1 MVLES
6 VVSGVL
12 NRFLSAYPSPNSAN
26 APASLWVRVPPAQQ
40 VDNLNSNQLNVGI
53 WSGDVKLRNLRL
65 KKEAL
70 DKFRLPVDVVEGYLG
85 ELTLSIPWSNL
96 AGKPVRVLVENVYL
110 LAVPTDSSKATPEE
124 DAARAQAA
132 KLEKLENAELLTTSP
147 TSGMSAE
154 EEQKNQ
160 SFTASLVTKIVDN
173 LQIEIRNIHIR
184 YEDKLSVPGHPF
196 SVGLTLSKFSAFST
210 DANWQPT
217 FITNPAGGIHKLA
230 SLDSLAVYFDTD
242 STSLAGYPLN
252 ESIAKFTELIA
263 REGHTPAHQFVLK
276 PVSGQG
282 RLILNKKV
290 DAHTPKTDAELFF
303 QELGFVL
310 DADQYRDALSMV
322 DLFHFYIRQREYRGF
337 RPSQKE
343 IDSNRNRALWKF
355 AINAIRSEVHDKHKR
370 WSWAYFAERR
380 DDRKAYVRLFK
391 TKTYGTIT
399 VEESQELVD
408 LEKKLEYKDIRFYRS
423 IARSEMRKERIE
435 HPVQAQ
441 AKSTTAKA
449 TSWIGSWVGWGGGAA
464 AGQAES
470 DDPSTGLNDEQRKE
484 LYKAIDWDE
493 KDAVS
498 AAIDYPEDT
507 LMLRVKAKLE
517 TGSFALRTDP
527 HGQAK
532 DLISLNFDDLR
543 LDVGQRPEN
552 FEATLALGGLRVFDG
567 TSPGT
572 LHEQVVRVKEVSE
585 KEAKKIEAE
594 NAAAKEEKRR
604 RRHPPPEE
612 READED
618 IGQYDEDDDDDDD
631 EEELEDR
638 GSEVGGWAMQENP
651 FFSLK
656 FEHSPLDKRADNALA
671 VRLRHTEIVY
681 HRGYVEAIFAFFK
694 PPESQ
699 LESVGALID
708 VASETLDG
716 IRKET
721 RAGLE
726 YALQTHK
733 TVDVHLDLNAPIIII
748 PEDVTTKDC
757 QHLVLDAGH
766 ISVESNLADQSA
778 LDAVKA
784 KEHQEYQEEDYK
796 RLESLMYDKYYV
808 KLEDAQLLMGPSLQ
822 VCLDQLEEGDDHA
835 HNGIG
840 ELHILERTSLKF
852 LAQNCILP
860 DAPNLTRVKVSGS
873 LPTLQ
878 VNLSDRKYK
887 SLMRMI
893 DVAVPKFGEAN
904 PDNAP
909 SARPGIQPVVRHTS
923 FAPSRSRV
931 PKDDDDDHLSV
942 GGDTD
947 DEDGETD
954 EEDDDEKEG
963 GKDEFFDT
971 QDIAEGKQNIHQ
983 KTFEFTFAVDRVQ
996 ASIFRSNADP
1006 SKPDRLLA
1014 NAVLEGFQ
1022 LGFALRPFDMSV
1034 DVLLRSL
1041 YIEDK
1046 MSPQKNEF
1054 SHLVTS
1060 EKLDGGHAQD
1070 LVRIRY
1076 QGVQKTSPEF
1086 MTVHEGFDKTVDVEM
1101 STLNVVVTRSSILI
1115 LFDWIMTTFT
1125 DPGDAAPPPS
1135 PELESGEEA
1144 QPEEVSTD
1152 KLRVKVKL
1160 TSINLVLNEDGT
1172 RLATLSLSA
1181 ADVSVLLRAPTIR
1194 VAARLGNLS
1203 LHDDFSADAPQ
1214 EMLTIQGD
1222 ELADFRYE
1230 TYDPSD
1236 KSTYPGYDTSV
1247 SLRSGSFRFTFRSE
1261 PVHRI
1266 LVFFTQFGR
1275 MKAVYDAAA
1284 SAASQRATE
1293 MQTMIPKMHY
1303 DILVKTPILVF
1314 PHEDGRIS
1322 DTIVAHLGELSLS
1335 NEFEVT
1341 DERVVTKIAFGL
1353 HEVGLESHLYHA
1365 GETHPLPVLDDV
1377 NIDVDVKLT
1386 QNIDPKK
1393 ELEVPATIISAK
1405 MSDFKMKLTQAQY
1418 GLLIHLSQT
1427 IPSAFA
1433 LSDDDVDESAVLA
1446 QANLPPISPKEES
1459 KEEKKDEEAEGQAV
1473 DLLPEL
1479 SRVAH
1484 GPDGETVRLRSTLEL
1499 SFAVKTVYLELFTE
1513 AATSAESLE
1522 EASLA
1527 RFSLNDTGVKYK
1539 MLSNNSMEAE
1549 VAIRSFTVHDTRP
1562 ARLTK
1567 FREIIPA
1574 TKHSGHQ
1581 FMIHFTQSG
1590 GADKSSIANVTIDT
1604 PKVIFSLDPVFA
1616 LLDFFTSAFQQTQNA
1631 LEDEDEDDVDEG
1643 LKEADEQKV
1652 DDQPLGQSTFAF
1664 RVNVVAPTV
1673 ILLEDPGKADSE
1685 AVVLSLAQVQMS
1697 QQGTLALTVH
1707 KMGMFLCR
1715 MDKPKESIRVLDDLD
1730 ITLSM
1735 DSRNDGGRQVT
1746 NIDIGVLP
1754 LILRVSLRDIFLIN
1768 SIINRAIELSNRS
1781 PPPPAEEPVRPALE
1795 AAPSGRSRAKSN
1807 ASRRKSQSGLTKPKK
1822 EELLKAQVIVTK
1834 ESLRATVDGLQL
1846 IIIGDM
1852 HDLPLLDLKAGKFT
1866 AKAKDW
1872 STDVRRLLVA
1882 FPLPSPDEPSSKQ
1895 LDASVMIKPF
1905 VNYFNLKVSH
1915 WEPLMDPWEFGVNV
1929 SRAAST
1935 GLMAVNVSS
1944 KKRLEL
1950 NLTSTFIELALT
1962 ASTLLSRE
1970 GDEVFKKPRG
1980 SNAPFLV
1987 KNRTGYPIS
1996 LWSENADAAAQGQR
2010 LADGQDIPWRFD
2022 DWRVARENVGGGSH
2036 NSLTVAFEGVGWE
2049 RLKHVYVDREGE
2061 HIHALRPKIEKVTH
2075 RLLCDVKLV
2084 DNVKVVTFRS
2094 TFLVENKSLVNAEM
2108 VIVDEHGKKASQVY
2122 KIPPGGEC
2130 AVPILSA
2137 YHDRIKLRPDPGFG
2151 YGWSSDSLHWQDLVK
2166 RPTRAII
2173 CKSRKE
2179 AAFRFQSYAVHDKSD
2194 PLVRVYPKL
2203 SLRLRAPV
2211 EIQNL
2216 LPHDI
2221 RYRVFDKN
2229 LEHNWTS
2236 FLRAGGVSPIH
2247 VAELSHLLLLSVEV
2261 QDTVFGRSEFAII
2274 NTDNPEDLPVES
2286 DLVLSDKEDLK
2297 LNLRI
2302 HYQKH
2307 ADSGGAFR
2315 VQVYSPYVLINKT
2328 GHDFAL
2334 KTKTFFSS
2342 AKTVAGASEIAST
2355 SAKRKASDPFMFSYP
2370 TDDRRNR
2377 SLLRIGESNW
2387 SQPLSFETVNME
2399 TEVVLPSTTGGE
2411 EVRVGLK
2418 VTEGLGDYKLTK
2430 VITLCPRFI
2439 IKNNFGEEMRVRE
2452 LGSENEVALASQR
2465 RHQVGFLR
2473 SGQAPQLVLAFP
2485 GGRAWSAPFKLQDI
2499 GQNYVRVPTVQGE
2512 ERLARIDAVL
2522 EGPCIFVR
2530 IDPEQGAW
2538 PFLLRNDSEYP
2549 IEFVQAEPE
2558 GVPANAKRQQRK
2570 RYQLE
2575 PGTKLPYAWDLPAD
2589 DNRQFRVFAG
2599 GRERIVNPL
2608 EIGALVPFRFP
2619 YEGHTRVLSIDV
2631 RAEGSTQA
2639 VTFSNYVEEDSVF
2652 KLQRR
2657 NTETASRQESI
2668 ASSRDG
2674 VFEAVDVDVSTT
2686 FSFGLAL
2693 EGIGISVVNRKMQ
2706 ELIYASFR
2714 GVTAK
2719 YSDSTTNVAY
2729 DLGIKWIQIDNQLF
2743 GGLYPILLYPSV
2755 IPKDSKE
2762 LEVHPSLQASA
2773 IILKDEAHGVTYFKY
2788 ASILLQE
2795 MTIEV
2800 DEDFL
2805 FALLDF
2811 AKFSGAAGAEDIA
2824 SKLTDDPEEIPE
2836 PQATSK
2842 GGDLYFEVLH
2852 LQPIQLDLSFMR
2864 TDRVNVEQKLTSR
2877 NPLFFFINAL
2887 TMALGNVN
2895 DAPVRLNALVIEN
2908 VRLSLPVLQE
2918 RLTVHYGNEFFG
2930 QLYRVLGSADFLG
2943 NPVGL
2948 FTNVSSGVADFFVQP
2963 YDSVMMNG
2971 NKDLGIGIARGAG
2984 SLAKKTVF
2992 GLSDS
2997 LAKISGSVGKGLS
3010 AATLDKQYQS
3020 QRRMRQFRNKPK
3032 HALYGVTAGAT
3043 SFVTSVASGFEG
3055 LATKPLEG
3063 AESGGAA
3070 GFFKGVGMGLVGAVT
3085 KPAVGIFDLANNI
3098 TEGIRNT
3105 TTVFD
3110 QSGIDRVRLPRFTAS
3125 DGVLR
3130 PYAERE
3136 ALGQNWLKNVENGK
3150 YFNETYVAHLDLPS
3164 SEDTLVVI
3172 LTTTRILLVKIN
3184 KLKVGWDVPV
3194 SDLATISL
3202 EASGITLVLRGGV
3215 PGPFLAVA
3223 DQSAR
3228 LWLWKSMERVI
3239 VAQYASEDEDS
3250 LPRSTELRH
3259 RSAAAP
3265 HAHDDDTALR
3275 SPTPPPASTASWQHQ
3290 LDEARRAMARKVEQ
3304 QQTEDGLSLDEADG
3318 GAATTS
3324 GPAEHRGHLCRS
3336 SVASSEDEDESV
3348 AQLLR
3353 PGKPYLA
3360 APVAI
3365 PEEAGEEREEGGA
3378 AKEEPADQPV
3388 CRICFDGPDEE
3399 MGKLF
3404 SPCLCSGTSRFVHQA
3419 CLEQWRQ
3426 ASRNAR
3432 SFYACDLCKYQY
3444 RFRRTALARI
3454 VTSKVTVTL
3463 LTSYIFLFLVF
3474 LSGFIANSLI
3484 SVVETRQA
3492 SLGNSV
3498 LSDLFVAD
3506 HVLLG
3511 EGVREAALFVGH
3523 QLEESKWVAGHLRK
3537 NDDATELVREEDDD
3551 GKADTSFYHYVNPAA
3566 SKGSR
3571 KSKAASAPSGAPFL
3585 VQATMHLAKGSALMG
3600 LLSVF
3605 YTYVAATFVSPLGRT
3620 LFRAIRPGGAQRGRN
3635 NAAGSTSQA
3644 IVILLVVVGIIRSI
3658 RQVYRLVKWVTKRA
3672 LSRVEDLVLDVGS

>member
-12 NRFLSAYPSPNSAN
+12 NRFLSAY
-26 APASLWVRVPPAQQ
+26 

-70 DKFRLPVDVVEGYLG
+70 DKFRLPVDVIEGYLG

-132 KLEKLENAELLTTSP
+132 KLEKLENAEILTAHQ

-173 LQIEIRNIHIR
+173 LQFEVRNIHIR

-196 SVGLTLSKFSAFST
+196 SVGLTLANFSAVST
-210 DANWQPT
+210 DAHWQPT

-230 SLDSLAVYFDTD
+230 SLDSLAIYFDTD
-242 STSLAGYPLN
+242 SPSLAGYPLN
-252 ESIAKFTELIA
+252 EAITKFTDLIA

-282 RLILNKKV
+282 RLVLNKKV

-322 DLFHFYIRQREYRGF
+322 DLFHFYIRQREYRVY
-337 RPSQKE
+337 RPPQKE
-343 IDSNRNRALWKF
+343 IDQNRNRALWKF

-391 TKTYGTIT
+391 AKTTGTISI
-399 VEESQELVD
+399 EESQELVD
-408 LEKKLEYKDIRFYRS
+408 LEKKLDYKDIRFYRS

-449 TSWIGSWVGWGGGAA
+449 TSWIGSWVGWGGGTA

-470 DDPSTGLNDEQRKE
+470 DDPSTGLNEEQRKE

-493 KDAVS
+493 KDAVAS
-498 AAIDYPEDT
+498 AVDYDEDS
-507 LMLRVKAKLE
+507 LLLRVKAKLE

-532 DLISLNFDDLR
+532 DLVSLNFDDLR
-543 LDVGQRPEN
+543 IDVGQRPDN
-552 FEATLALGGLRVFDG
+552 FEATLALGGLRVLDG
-567 TSPGT
+567 TCPNT
-572 LHEQVVRVKEVSE
+572 LHEQVVRVKEISE
-585 KEAKKIEAE
+585 KQAQQIEAE
-594 NAAAKEEKRR
+594 AAAAKKR

-612 READED
+612 READDD
-618 IGQYDEDDDDDDD
+618 IGQYSED
-631 EEELEDR
+631 EEEDEDEED
-638 GSEVGGWAMQENP
+638 EVGGWAMQENP
-651 FFSLK
+651 FFSLT
-656 FEHSPLDKRADNALA
+656 FEHNPLDKRADNALA

-708 VASETLDG
+708 VASETLEG

-726 YALQTHK
+726 YALTQHK

-748 PEDVTTKDC
+748 PEDMTTKDC

-778 LDAVKA
+778 LEAVKA
-784 KEHQEYQEEDYK
+784 KENQEYQEEDYK
-796 RLESLMYDKYYV
+796 RLESLMYDKFYV

-822 VCLDQLEEGDDHA
+822 VCLDQLEGGHNHASEGL
-835 HNGIG
+835 G

-852 LAQNCILP
+852 LAQNCILAS
-860 DAPNLTRVKVSGS
+860 APNLTRFKVSGS
-873 LPTLQ
+873 LPSLQ

-893 DVAVPKFGEAN
+893 DVAVPKFGDDN

-909 SARPGIQPVVRHTS
+909 SSRPSLEAAPRHTS
-923 FAPSRSRV
+923 FAQSRSRV
-931 PKDDDDDHLSV
+931 PRDDDDHLSV
-942 GGDTD
+942 GGETD
-947 DEDGETD
+947 SERGDEEESD
-954 EEDDDEKEG
+954 EEDVKS
-963 GKDEFFDT
+963 GKDQFFDT
-971 QDIAEGKQNIHQ
+971 EDIADGNQNIHQ
-983 KTFEFTFAVDRVQ
+983 KTFEFSFAVDRVQ
-996 ASIFRSNADP
+996 ASIFRSNPDP
-1006 SKPDRLLA
+1006 TKPDRLLV

-1022 LGFALRPFDMSV
+1022 LEFALRPYDMSV

-1046 MSPQKNEF
+1046 MTAQKNEF
-1054 SHLVTS
+1054 RHLVTS
-1060 EKLDGGHAQD
+1060 EKLEGGHEQD

-1101 STLNVVVTRSSILI
+1101 STLNVVVTRSSILV
-1115 LFDWIMTTFT
+1115 LFDWVMTTFT
-1125 DPGDAAPPPS
+1125 DPNDAAAPPS
-1135 PELESGEEA
+1135 PEVNPADEQQLEET
-1144 QPEEVSTD
+1144 STD

-1181 ADVSVLLRAPTIR
+1181 ADVSVLLRSPTIR

-1203 LHDDFSADAPQ
+1203 LHDDFSSQAPQ

-1222 ELADFRYE
+1222 QLADFRYE
-1230 TYDPSD
+1230 TFDASD
-1236 KSTYPGYDTSV
+1236 SSSYPGYDTAV
-1247 SLRSGSFRFTFRSE
+1247 NLRSGSFRFTFRSE

-1284 SAASQRATE
+1284 QAASQRATE

-1303 DILVKTPILVF
+1303 DIQVKTPILVF
-1314 PHEDGRIS
+1314 PNEDGRVE
-1322 DTIVAHLGELSLS
+1322 DTIVAHLGELSLK
-1335 NEFEVT
+1335 NEFDVS
-1341 DERVVTKIAFGL
+1341 DESMVVTKISFGL
-1353 HEVGLESHLYHA
+1353 HEVGLESHLYAA

-1377 NIDVDVKLT
+1377 NIDVDVKLA
-1386 QNIDPKK
+1386 QAIDPQK
-1393 ELEVPATIISAK
+1393 ELTVPATTISAN
-1405 MSDFKMKLTQAQY
+1405 MSDVKMKLTQAQY
-1418 GLLIHLSQT
+1418 GLLIHLAQT

-1433 LSDDDVDESAVLA
+1433 LSDADLDETAVLEHTQMPALPATKKELEDDV
-1446 QANLPPISPKEES
+1446 PKEDDKVPES
-1459 KEEKKDEEAEGQAV
+1459 V

-1479 SRVAH
+1479 SRVGK
-1484 GPDGETVRLRSTLEL
+1484 GPDGETVRLRSNLEL
-1499 SFAVKTVYLELFTE
+1499 QFAVKTVYLELFTE
-1513 AATSAESLE
+1513 AATTVDSLE

-1527 RFSLNDTGVKYK
+1527 RFSLNDTNVKYK
-1539 MLSNNSMEAE
+1539 MLSNSSMEAE

-1581 FMIHFTQSG
+1581 FMVHYTQSG
-1590 GADKSSIANVTIDT
+1590 GADKSAIANVTVDS

-1616 LLDFFTSAFQQTQNA
+1616 LLDFFTSAFQQTKA
-1631 LEDEDEDDVDEG
+1631 ILPDDDESEDDVDEG

-1652 DDQPLGQSTFAF
+1652 DNKADGGSFAF
-1664 RVNVVAPTV
+1664 RVNVVAPTI

-1697 QQGTLALTVH
+1697 QQGTLALTVAQ
-1707 KMGMFLCR
+1707 MGMFLCR
-1715 MDKPKESIRVLDDLD
+1715 MDKPKENIRVLDDLD

-1735 DSRNDGGRQVT
+1735 DSRADGGRQVT
-1746 NIDIGVLP
+1746 SIDIGVQP

-1768 SIINRAIELSNRS
+1768 SIINRAIELSNRNA
-1781 PPPPAEEPVRPALE
+1781 PPPAPEEEPAAPTLE
-1795 AAPSGRSRAKSN
+1795 VVPSGRSRAKSN
-1807 ASRRKSQSGLTKPKK
+1807 ASRRKSQSGLSKPNKQ
-1822 EELLKAQVIVTK
+1822 ELLKAQVIVTK
-1834 ESLRATVDGLQL
+1834 ETLRATVDGLQL

-1852 HDLPLLDLKAGKFT
+1852 HDLPVLDLKAGKFT

-1872 STDVRRLLVA
+1872 STDL
-1882 FPLPSPDEPSSKQ
+1882 E
-1895 LDASVMIKPF
+1895 ASVAIKPF

-1915 WEPLMDPWEFGVNV
+1915 WEPLLDPWEFGVNV
-1929 SRAAST
+1929 SKSVTT
-1935 GLMAVNVSS
+1935 GLLAVNVSS

-1950 NLTSTFIELALT
+1950 NITSTFLELAMT
-1962 ASTLLSRE
+1962 TSALLNKE
-1970 GDEVFKKPRG
+1970 GDQVFKKPRG
-1980 SNAPFLV
+1980 SNAPFLL

-1996 LWSENADAAAQGQR
+1996 LWSENADAAAQGHR
-2010 LADGQDIPWRFD
+2010 LGDGQDIPWRFD
-2022 DWRVARENVGGGSH
+2022 DWRVARENVTASSH

-2108 VIVDEHGKKASQVY
+2108 VIVDEHGKKASQIY

-2130 AVPILSA
+2130 AVPILAA

-2151 YGWSSDSLHWQDLVK
+2151 YNWSSDSLHWQDLVK
-2166 RPTRAII
+2166 RPTRAIV
-2173 CKSRKE
+2173 CKSQKE
-2179 AAFRFQSYAVHDKSD
+2179 AAFRFQSYTVHDKAD
-2194 PLVRVYPKL
+2194 PLLRVYPKI

-2286 DLVLSDKEDLK
+2286 DLVLADKEDLK

-2315 VQVYSPYVLINKT
+2315 VQIYSPYILLNKT
-2328 GHDFAL
+2328 GLDFSL
-2334 KTKTFFSS
+2334 KTKTFFGA
-2342 AKTVAGASEIAST
+2342 AKTVAGSSEIST
-2355 SAKRKASDPFMFSYP
+2355 SEVARKPTDPFMFSYP

-2377 SLLRIGESNW
+2377 SLLRIGDSNW

-2399 TEVVLPSTTGGE
+2399 TEVVLPSTTGNE

-2418 VTEGLGDYKLTK
+2418 VMEGLGDYKLSK
-2430 VITLCPRFI
+2430 VITLSPRFI
-2439 IKNNFGEEMRVRE
+2439 VKNNFSEEIRVRE
-2452 LGSENEVALASQR
+2452 LGSDKEVALATQH

-2473 SGQAPQLVLAFP
+2473 AGQAPQLVLAFP
-2485 GGRAWSAPFKLQDI
+2485 GGSAWSAPFKLQDI
-2499 GQNYVRVPTVQGE
+2499 GQNYVRVPTVHGE
-2512 ERLARIDAVL
+2512 ERLARVDAVL

-2538 PFLLRNDSEYP
+2538 PFLLRNDTDYP
-2549 IEFVQAEPE
+2549 IEIEQAEPE
-2558 GVPANAKRQQRK
+2558 GVPVNAKRQARK
-2570 RYQLE
+2570 RYQLA
-2575 PGTKLPYAWDLPAD
+2575 PGTKLPYAWDLPAED
-2589 DNRQFRVFAG
+2589 HRQFRVTAG

-2608 EIGALVPFRFP
+2608 EIGALMPFRFP
-2619 YEGHTRVLSIDV
+2619 HEGHTRVVSIDV

-2674 VFEAVDVDVSTT
+2674 VFEAVDVDVSTS
-2686 FSFGLAL
+2686 FSFGVAL
-2693 EGIGISVVNRKMQ
+2693 EGIGISVVNRSMQ

-2719 YSDSTTNVAY
+2719 YADSTTNVAY

-2795 MTIEV
+2795 MTVEV

-2811 AKFSGAAGAEDIA
+2811 AKFSGATGLEEPP
-2824 SKLTDDPEEIPE
+2824 SKLTEDPDEIPE
-2836 PQATSK
+2836 PVPTTK

-2877 NPLFFFINAL
+2877 NPLYFFINAL

-2908 VRLSLPVLQE
+2908 ARLSLPVLQE
-2918 RLTVHYGNEFFG
+2918 RLQLHYSNEFFG

-2997 LAKISGSVGKGLS
+2997 LAKVSGSIGKGLS

-3063 AESGGAA
+3063 AETGGAA
-3070 GFFKGVGMGLVGAVT
+3070 GFFKGVGKGLVGAVT

-3110 QSGIDRVRLPRFTAS
+3110 QTGIDRVRLPRFTAS

-3130 PYAERE
+3130 PYSERE

-3184 KLKVGWDVPV
+3184 KLRVGWDVPI
-3194 SDLATISL
+3194 SDLSTISL
-3202 EASGITLVLRGGV
+3202 EASGITLVLRGNV
-3215 PGPFLAVA
+3215 PGPFLAIA
-3223 DQSAR
+3223 DQAAR
-3228 LWLWKSMERVI
+3228 LWMFRHLQRV
-3239 VAQYASEDEDS
+3239 VE
-3250 LPRSTELRH
+3250 
-3259 RSAAAP
+3259 
-3265 HAHDDDTALR
+3265 AHN
-3275 SPTPPPASTASWQHQ
+3275 
-3290 LDEARRAMARKVEQ
+3290 ARR
-3304 QQTEDGLSLDEADG
+3304 L
-3318 GAATTS
+3318 
-3324 GPAEHRGHLCRS
+3324 AE
-3336 SVASSEDEDESV
+3336 
-3348 AQLLR
+3348 
-3353 PGKPYLA
+3353 
-3360 APVAI
+3360 
-3365 PEEAGEEREEGGA
+3365 
-3378 AKEEPADQPV
+3378 
-3388 CRICFDGPDEE
+3388 
-3399 MGKLF
+3399 
-3404 SPCLCSGTSRFVHQA
+3404 
-3419 CLEQWRQ
+3419 
-3426 ASRNAR
+3426 
-3432 SFYACDLCKYQY
+3432 
-3444 RFRRTALARI
+3444 
-3454 VTSKVTVTL
+3454 
-3463 LTSYIFLFLVF
+3463 
-3474 LSGFIANSLI
+3474 
-3484 SVVETRQA
+3484 
-3492 SLGNSV
+3492 
-3498 LSDLFVAD
+3498 
-3506 HVLLG
+3506 
-3511 EGVREAALFVGH
+3511 
-3523 QLEESKWVAGHLRK
+3523 
-3537 NDDATELVREEDDD
+3537 
-3551 GKADTSFYHYVNPAA
+3551 
-3566 SKGSR
+3566 
-3571 KSKAASAPSGAPFL
+3571 
-3585 VQATMHLAKGSALMG
+3585 
-3600 LLSVF
+3600 
-3605 YTYVAATFVSPLGRT
+3605 
-3620 LFRAIRPGGAQRGRN
+3620 
-3635 NAAGSTSQA
+3635 
-3644 IVILLVVVGIIRSI
+3644 
-3658 RQVYRLVKWVTKRA
+3658 
-3672 LSRVEDLVLDVGS
+3672 

>member
-12 NRFLSAYPSPNSAN
+12 NRFLSAY
-26 APASLWVRVPPAQQ
+26 

-96 AGKPVRVLVENVYL
+96 AGKPVRVLIENVYL

-132 KLEKLENAELLTTSP
+132 KLEKLENAELLTTNP

-173 LQIEIRNIHIR
+173 LQIEIRNIHVR
-184 YEDKLSVPGHPF
+184 YEDNLSVPGHPF
-196 SVGLTLSKFSAFST
+196 SGGITLSRFSAVST
-210 DANWQPT
+210 DSNWEPT

-230 SLDSLAVYFDTD
+230 DLDSLAIYFDTD
-242 STSLAGYPLN
+242 STSLAGYPIN
-252 ESIAKFTELIA
+252 EAIVKFTDLIA
-263 REGHTPAHQFVLK
+263 REGHTPDHQFVLK

-282 RLILNKKV
+282 RLVLNKKV
-290 DAHTPKTDAELFF
+290 DATTPKTDAELLFK
-303 QELGFVL
+303 ELGFVL

-337 RPSQKE
+337 RPPQKE
-343 IDSNRNRALWKF
+343 IDKNRNRALWKF
-355 AINAIRSEVHDKHKR
+355 AVNAIRSEVHDKHKR
-370 WSWAYFAERR
+370 WSWAYFKERR
-380 DDRKAYVRLFK
+380 DDRKAYVRLFRKK
-391 TKTYGTIT
+391 TLGEITI
-399 VEESQELVD
+399 EETQELVD

-435 HPVQAQ
+435 HPVQHQ
-441 AKSTTAKA
+441 TKSTTAKA

-464 AGQAES
+464 AGQQES
-470 DDPSTGLNDEQRKE
+470 GDPSTGLNEEQRKE

-493 KDAVS
+493 KDAVV
-498 AAIDYPEDT
+498 AAVDYAEDT
-507 LMLRVKAKLE
+507 LLLRVKAKLE

-532 DLISLNFDDLR
+532 DLVSLNFDDLR
-543 LDVGQRPEN
+543 LDVAQRPEN

-567 TSPGT
+567 TYPGT
-572 LHEQVVRVKEVSE
+572 LHEQVVRVKEIS
-585 KEAKKIEAE
+585 AKQAARIEAE
-594 NAAAKEEKRR
+594 EAKAKKRK
-604 RRHPPPEE
+604 HPPPEE
-612 READED
+612 READD
-618 IGQYDEDDDDDDD
+618 DTGQYDE
-631 EEELEDR
+631 EEEEDEDEDAED
-638 GSEVGGWAMQENP
+638 EVGGWAMQENP

-708 VASETLDG
+708 VASETLEG

-726 YALQTHK
+726 YALQQHK
-733 TVDVHLDLNAPIIII
+733 TVDVHLDLNAPILII
-748 PEDVTTKDC
+748 PEDMTVKDC

-766 ISVESNLADQSA
+766 ISVESDLADQGA

-808 KLEDAQLLMGPSLQ
+808 RLEDAQLLMGPSLQ
-822 VCLDQLEEGDDHA
+822 VCLDQLEEGDEHQHA
-835 HNGIG
+835 HNGNG

-852 LAQNCILP
+852 LAQNCILAQ
-860 DAPNLTRVKVSGS
+860 APNLTRFKVGGS
-873 LPTLQ
+873 LPSLQ

-893 DVAVPKFGEAN
+893 DVAIPKFDEPSGDKAPQR
-904 PDNAP
+904 PDIHTA
-909 SARPGIQPVVRHTS
+909 ARHTS
-923 FAPSRSRV
+923 FAQSRNRI

-942 GGDTD
+942 GGDIDSDAGTD
-947 DEDGETD
+947 GGTDEDEDG
-954 EEDDDEKEG
+954 KEG

-971 QDIAEGKQNIHQ
+971 QDIADGKQNVHQ
-983 KTFEFTFAVDRVQ
+983 KTFEFSFAVDRVQ
-996 ASIFRSNADP
+996 ASIFRSNSDP
-1006 SKPDRLLA
+1006 AKPDRLLA

-1022 LGFALRPFDMSV
+1022 LEFAVRPFDMSV

-1046 MSPQKNEF
+1046 MTAEKDEF
-1054 SHLVTS
+1054 RHLVTS
-1060 EKLDGGHAQD
+1060 DKLDGGHEQD

-1086 MTVHEGFDKTVDVEM
+1086 QTVHEGFDKTVDVEM
-1101 STLNVVVTRSSILI
+1101 STLNLVVTRSSILV

-1125 DPGDAAPPPS
+1125 DPDNASAPPSPDAAPN
-1135 PELESGEEA
+1135 EQVQLEEA
-1144 QPEEVSTD
+1144 STD

-1160 TSINLVLNEDGT
+1160 TSINLILNESGL

-1181 ADVSVLLRAPTIR
+1181 ADVSVLLRSPTIR

-1203 LHDDFSADAPQ
+1203 LHDDFSAATPQ

-1222 ELADFRYE
+1222 QLADFRYE
-1230 TYDPSD
+1230 TYDPHD
-1236 KSTYPGYDTSV
+1236 KASYPGYESSV
-1247 SLRSGSFRFTFRSE
+1247 SLRSGSFRFTFRTE

-1266 LVFFTQFGR
+1266 LIFFTKFGR

-1284 SAASQRATE
+1284 QAASQRATE

-1314 PHEDGRIS
+1314 PHQDGHAD
-1322 DTIVAHLGELSLS
+1322 DTIIAHLGELSLT
-1335 NEFEVT
+1335 NDFEVSET
-1341 DERVVTKIAFGL
+1341 QVVTKIAFGL
-1353 HEVGLESHLYHA
+1353 HDVGLESNLFH
-1365 GETHPLPVLDDV
+1365 GGQTHKLPVLDDV
-1377 NIDVDVKLT
+1377 NIDVDLKLT
-1386 QNIDPKK
+1386 QNVDAKK
-1393 ELEVPATIISAK
+1393 ELEVPATQIAAK
-1405 MSDFKMKLTQAQY
+1405 MSDVKMKLTQAQY
-1418 GLLIHLSQT
+1418 GVLMHLASS

-1433 LSDDDVDESAVLA
+1433 LT
-1446 QANLPPISPKEES
+1446 
-1459 KEEKKDEEAEGQAV
+1459 DEELDETTVLEHTQMPALPAKKKELEAAPRDEADAPEPV

-1479 SRVAH
+1479 PRTTR
-1484 GPDGETVRLRSTLEL
+1484 GPDGEVIKLRSTLEL
-1499 SFAVKTVYLELFTE
+1499 TFAVKTVYLELFTA
-1513 AATSAESLE
+1513 AATSVESLE

-1527 RFSLNDTGVKYK
+1527 RFSLNETCVKYK
-1539 MLSNNSMEAE
+1539 MLSNSSMEAE
-1549 VAIRSFTVHDTRP
+1549 VTIRSFTVHDTRP

-1590 GADKSSIANVTIDT
+1590 GSDTSSIANVTIDS
-1604 PKVIFSLDPVFA
+1604 PRIIFSLDPVFA
-1616 LLDFFTSAFQQTQNA
+1616 LADFITSAVQQTKEA
-1631 LEDEDEDDVDEG
+1631 LPDDDDDDDLDEG
-1643 LKEADEQKV
+1643 LKEADEQV
-1652 DDQPLGQSTFAF
+1652 VNDEAAPVSTFAY
-1664 RVNVVAPTV
+1664 RVNVVLPTI

-1685 AVVLSLAQVQMS
+1685 AVVLSIGQVQMS
-1697 QQGTLALTVH
+1697 QQGTLALNVTGL
-1707 KMGMFLCR
+1707 GMFLCR
-1715 MDKPKESIRVLDDLD
+1715 MDKPKETIRVLDDLD

-1735 DSRNDGGRQVT
+1735 DSRSDGGRQVT
-1746 NIDIGVLP
+1746 NIDVGVKS

-1768 SIINRAIELSNRS
+1768 SIINRAIELSNRNTS
-1781 PPPPAEEPVRPALE
+1781 PPPEEAPARPPLGS
-1795 AAPSGRSRAKSN
+1795 APSGRSRAKSN
-1807 ASRRKSQSGLTKPKK
+1807 ASRRKTQSGVIKPSRA
-1822 EELLKAQVIVTK
+1822 ELVKAQVIVTK
-1834 ESLRATVDGLQL
+1834 ETLRASVDGLQL

-1852 HDLPLLDLKAGKFT
+1852 HDLPILDLKAGKFT
-1866 AKAKDW
+1866 AKVKDW
-1872 STDVRRLLVA
+1872 STD
-1882 FPLPSPDEPSSKQ
+1882 
-1895 LDASVMIKPF
+1895 LDASVVLKPF

-1915 WEPLMDPWEFGVNV
+1915 WEPLMDPWEFAVNV
-1929 SRAAST
+1929 SRSVTT
-1935 GLMAVNVSS
+1935 GLLAVNVSS

-1950 NLTSTFIELALT
+1950 NITSTFIELAMT
-1962 ASTLLSRE
+1962 TSALLGRE
-1970 GDEVFKKPRG
+1970 GDQVFKKPRG
-1980 SNAPFLV
+1980 SNAPFLL

-1996 LWSENADAAAQGQR
+1996 LWSENADAAAQGHR
-2010 LADGQDIPWRFD
+2010 LNDGQDIPWRFD
-2022 DWRVARENVGGGSH
+2022 DWRVARENVATSSH
-2036 NSLTVAFEGVGWE
+2036 NSLTIAFDGVGWE
-2049 RLKHVYVDREGE
+2049 RLKKVNVDREGE
-2061 HIHALRPKIEKVTH
+2061 HVHALRPKIEKVMH
-2075 RLLCDVKLV
+2075 RLLCDVKLIN
-2084 DNVKVVTFRS
+2084 NVKVVTFRS

-2108 VIVDEHGKKASQVY
+2108 VIVDEHGKKASQIY

-2151 YGWSSDSLHWQDLVK
+2151 YGWSSESLHWQDLVK
-2166 RPTRAII
+2166 RPTRAIL
-2173 CKSRKE
+2173 CKSQKE
-2179 AAFRFQSYAVHDKSD
+2179 AAFRFQAYAVQDKAD
-2194 PLVRVYPKL
+2194 PLLRIYPKV

-2315 VQVYSPYVLINKT
+2315 VQVYSPYILLNKT
-2328 GHDFAL
+2328 GLDFAL
-2334 KTKTFFSS
+2334 KTKTFFGA
-2342 AKTVAGASEIAST
+2342 AKTVAGTGEVTNTAV
-2355 SAKRKASDPFMFSYP
+2355 KRDPKEPFMFSYP

-2377 SLLRIGESNW
+2377 SLLRIGDSNW
-2387 SQPLSFETVNME
+2387 SQPLSFETVGME
-2399 TEVVLPSTTGGE
+2399 TEVTLPSANGAD

-2439 IKNNFGEEMRVRE
+2439 VKNNFDGELRVRE
-2452 LGSENEVALASQR
+2452 LGSTNEVGLASQA
-2465 RHQVGFLR
+2465 RHQVDFLR
-2473 SGQAPQLVLAFP
+2473 AGQAPQLVLAFP
-2485 GGRAWSAPFKLQDI
+2485 GGSGWSAPFKLQDI
-2499 GQNYVRVPTVQGE
+2499 GQNYVRIPTTQGE

-2522 EGPCIFVR
+2522 EGPCIFIR
-2530 IDPEQGAW
+2530 IDPENVAW
-2538 PFLLRNDSEYP
+2538 PFLLRNDSDYL
-2549 IEFVQAEPE
+2549 IEFEQAEPE
-2558 GVPANAKRQQRK
+2558 NAPNPKRQQRK
-2570 RYQLE
+2570 RYQLR
-2575 PGTKLPYAWDLPAD
+2575 PGTKLQYAWDLPAD
-2589 DNRQFRVFAG
+2589 DDRQFRVFAG
-2599 GRERIVNPL
+2599 DRERLVNPL
-2608 EIGALVPFRFP
+2608 EIGALIPFRFHQN
-2619 YEGHTRVLSIDV
+2619 GHTQVVSVDV

-2668 ASSRDG
+2668 ASSREG

-2686 FSFGLAL
+2686 FSFGVAL
-2693 EGIGISVVNRKMQ
+2693 EGIGISVVNRNMQ

-2719 YSDSTTNVAY
+2719 YADSTTNIAY

-2773 IILKDEAHGVTYFKY
+2773 IIIKDEAHGVTYFKY

-2795 MTIEV
+2795 MTVEV

-2811 AKFSGAAGAEDIA
+2811 AKFSGATGLEEPPN
-2824 SKLTDDPEEIPE
+2824 KLTEDPDVIPE

-2877 NPLFFFINAL
+2877 NPLFFFVNAL

-2997 LAKISGSVGKGLS
+2997 LAKVSGSIGKGLS

-3070 GFFKGVGMGLVGAVT
+3070 GFFKGVGKGLVGAVT
-3085 KPAVGIFDLANNI
+3085 KPVVGVFDLANNI

-3130 PYAERE
+3130 PYSERE

-3164 SEDTLVVI
+3164 SEETLVVI

-3184 KLKVGWDVPV
+3184 KLKVGWDVPI

-3202 EASGITLVLRGGV
+3202 EASGITLVLRGNV
-3215 PGPFLAVA
+3215 PGPFLAIP

-3228 LWLWKSMERVI
+3228 LWCFRHLERI
-3239 VAQYASEDEDS
+3239 VQ
-3250 LPRSTELRH
+3250 
-3259 RSAAAP
+3259 
-3265 HAHDDDTALR
+3265 AHN
-3275 SPTPPPASTASWQHQ
+3275 
-3290 LDEARRAMARKVEQ
+3290 ARR
-3304 QQTEDGLSLDEADG
+3304 L
-3318 GAATTS
+3318 
-3324 GPAEHRGHLCRS
+3324 AE
-3336 SVASSEDEDESV
+3336 
-3348 AQLLR
+3348 
-3353 PGKPYLA
+3353 
-3360 APVAI
+3360 
-3365 PEEAGEEREEGGA
+3365 
-3378 AKEEPADQPV
+3378 
-3388 CRICFDGPDEE
+3388 
-3399 MGKLF
+3399 
-3404 SPCLCSGTSRFVHQA
+3404 
-3419 CLEQWRQ
+3419 
-3426 ASRNAR
+3426 
-3432 SFYACDLCKYQY
+3432 
-3444 RFRRTALARI
+3444 
-3454 VTSKVTVTL
+3454 
-3463 LTSYIFLFLVF
+3463 
-3474 LSGFIANSLI
+3474 
-3484 SVVETRQA
+3484 
-3492 SLGNSV
+3492 
-3498 LSDLFVAD
+3498 
-3506 HVLLG
+3506 
-3511 EGVREAALFVGH
+3511 
-3523 QLEESKWVAGHLRK
+3523 
-3537 NDDATELVREEDDD
+3537 
-3551 GKADTSFYHYVNPAA
+3551 
-3566 SKGSR
+3566 
-3571 KSKAASAPSGAPFL
+3571 
-3585 VQATMHLAKGSALMG
+3585 
-3600 LLSVF
+3600 
-3605 YTYVAATFVSPLGRT
+3605 
-3620 LFRAIRPGGAQRGRN
+3620 
-3635 NAAGSTSQA
+3635 
-3644 IVILLVVVGIIRSI
+3644 
-3658 RQVYRLVKWVTKRA
+3658 
-3672 LSRVEDLVLDVGS
+3672 